1 MLCCHLKIWPRIDRR
16 RHVQRSVARPI
27 FGFGHLK
34 GKFIPANRQ
43 QSFMGRS
50 TEECRNS
57 SQQNWCS
64 SADLQRSASTGKTY
78 ETAI

>member
-1 MLCCHLKIWPRIDRR
+1 MLCCHLKIWPRINRR

-34 GKFIPANRQ
+34 SKFIPANRQ

-64 SADLQRSASTGKTY
+64 SADLQRSASPGKTY